1 MAQNLKHVVVDG
13 YKLDVDLDNFDD
25 VRFFEAT
32 EQINEH
38 PALIID
44 ILKMGIGEETYKKM
58 ADHFTKRDGKFKMSI
73 ASDAVD
79 KILGI
84 TDPKEE
90 ASGPSESSTQ
100 TN

>member
-1 MAQNLKHVVVDG
+1 MAQNLKHIVVDG

-32 EQINEH
+32 EQLAEH

-44 ILKMGIGEETYKKM
+44 ILKMGIGEEAYEKM
-58 ADHFTKRDGKFKMSI
+58 AAHFTKRDGKFKMSI
-73 ASDAVD
+73 ASDAVNKMLD
-79 KILGI
+79 I
-84 TDPKEE
+84 TDPKDE
-90 ASGPSESSTQ
+90 ASGPSESSTE